1 MFCFLAARPGV
12 NIGAQSKAAA
22 RLALG
27 QNAIEQRG
35 NQGTLVE
42 IPVTTDSKLN
52 DCLLFHLPLSQSK

>member
-12 NIGAQSKAAA
+12 NIGAQFKAAA

-42 IPVTTDSKLN
+42 IPVTTDPKLN
-52 DCLLFHLPLSQSK
+52 DCLLFHLSLSQF